1 MSKTSENSNSK
12 KKKEKKKK
20 IPYKSFF
27 PPSFRRISACF
38 GAVRGLV
45 GNSVA
50 FSPTQCASLLTATAA
65 FGGNVG
71 DVPER
76 AALSFQAEAAILSA
90 AGAGAVSAGVVTA
103 MWNRVL
109 AHCASTSHL
118 RSSPVYAHALP
129 VAVACVVVDPSL
141 AADVYD
147 LVSRHVAVLHS
158 HTAGKST
165 LQASVP
171 AGSAPS
177 ASQPAI
183 SDVFERNAM
192 ALVHAAAA
200 LAPLIASAKAMRK
213 VTALI
218 HSLVDNLVAPSLSSR
233 VRGECGAAL
242 TELLAVCPSY
252 AEKSVRHMVD
262 EFFVQHD
269 RYRDALSRDEQQRVL
284 CEELISPLVAT
295 LGRIAARLDD
305 AAITR
310 TMVQPLIS
318 RVELSFLPVDVLLLD
333 HLMHLATLG
342 HDDSHDE
349 IVDLLIDVF
358 VKIVD
363 SKPPKKM
370 PNTIANAFMTLA
382 KKLNGTA
389 YRDRLLRRL
398 LRLHQLLMQRVPRVS
413 TDASAATS
421 VHLAASGRLLAPIAE
436 LMPDMRAVGALRE
449 YSVRVL
455 RAATPNN
462 GGNGGVV
469 AGSDADD
476 AVHRSVDELSHLLRS
491 MWFSLV
497 LWSQVRD
504 TSAAIVISCAADCRR
519 CSTAAATAAATAA
532 VAGQLALLRLV
543 AAGDGEHRVPHAV
556 AGARLA
562 ARVARHAGRGVD
574 VPQARLS
581 EARGGGAARAA
592 DAAADAGERA
602 AHDGARAVR
611 LRARRAH
618 ARGASHRAQLDGVG
632 GAAVHCRRRARGGAL
647 VAPLRTVA
655 DELANTFRNFMK
667 QLGAR
672 PARDKA
678 LAEATQALLIGLCH
692 SSAAVRAA
700 AAQHVDDLTRLYPHV
715 LWNTSC
721 LTTLLDLLDIVG
733 KSVTTTNYVSFSVL
747 PNSAV
752 GVDLPEDSTGKRQLL
767 TSMVQL
773 ATTWLKDALHRAP
786 GETQALLH
794 QYMHHFRR
802 HSAAFLHHV
811 GYSLAVDI
819 ATRAQIG
826 KAKVDDRPPCTVD
839 NGATFVNALE
849 LKALYT
855 GEIDG
860 MMKLLQQF
868 GDDAG
873 ADVADALEGEP
884 RLNASTADELGDVA
898 AAGAAGAVP
907 GGAAGTTVA
916 ALIEAAGDDADD
928 ERPVARGSS
937 AGVGEMSDDEMFVSL
952 LPVNEERDVVMRR
965 MAMVLL
971 ANRDVEP
978 HRIWLAF
985 LDERW
990 FQSSATH
997 VATLRRMADRA
1008 VADPAL
1014 LTIVAVE
1021 SGGALPACCAGCAR
1035 FVDEGAFTVTL
1046 MSLLRRE
1053 RLYRSA
1059 LGWFGGRPTCAWS
1072 RAAPRPSRAARQDVS
1087 AGV

>member
-1 MSKTSENSNSK
+1 
-12 KKKEKKKK
+12 
-20 IPYKSFF
+20 
-27 PPSFRRISACF
+27 
-38 GAVRGLV
+38 VR
-45 GNSVA
+45 
-50 FSPTQCASLLTATAA
+50 T
-65 FGGNVG
+65 
-71 DVPER
+71 
-76 AALSFQAEAAILSA
+76 
-90 AGAGAVSAGVVTA
+90 
-103 MWNRVL
+103 
-109 AHCASTSHL
+109 
-118 RSSPVYAHALP
+118 
-129 VAVACVVVDPSL
+129 
-141 AADVYD
+141 
-147 LVSRHVAVLHS
+147 
-158 HTAGKST
+158 
-165 LQASVP
+165 
-171 AGSAPS
+171 
-177 ASQPAI
+177 
-183 SDVFERNAM
+183 
-192 ALVHAAAA
+192 
-200 LAPLIASAKAMRK
+200 
-213 VTALI
+213 
-218 HSLVDNLVAPSLSSR
+218 
-233 VRGECGAAL
+233 ECGAAL
-242 TELLAVCPSY
+242 TELLASCPSH

-284 CEELISPLVAT
+284 CEELISPFVAT
-295 LGRIAARLDD
+295 LSRIAARLDD

-333 HLMHLATLG
+333 HLMQLATLG
-342 HDDSHDE
+342 HEDSHDE

-382 KKLNGTA
+382 KKLNGAA

-413 TDASAATS
+413 TDASAVTS

-449 YSVRVL
+449 YTVRVV
-455 RAATPNN
+455 RAATPNA
-462 GGNGGVV
+462 V
-469 AGSDADD
+469 AGSDVDD
-476 AVHRSVDELSHLLRS
+476 AVHRSADELAHLLRS

-504 TSAAIVISCAADCRR
+504 TSAGTVASPAP
-519 CSTAAATAAATAA
+519 AATALRSQQQQQQS
-532 VAGQLALLRLV
+532 GQLALLRLV
-543 AAGDGEHRVPHAV
+543 AADDGEHCVSHAV

-574 VPQARLS
+574 VPQARLP

-592 DAAADAGERA
+592 DAAAVAGERA

-618 ARGASHRAQLDGVG
+618 ARGASHRAQLTAS
-632 GAAVHCRRRARGGAL
+632 AALQYIADDALEAAAL

-752 GVDLPEDSTGKRQLL
+752 GVDLPEDSAGKRQLL
-767 TSMVQL
+767 TSMVVL
-773 ATTWLKDALHRAP
+773 ATSWLKDALHRAP

-839 NGATFVNALE
+839 NGSTFVNALE

-884 RLNASTADELGDVA
+884 ELNASWRRRSWRRGGRRGRRRGHGAESGATTQQLWRRARRRRRADQLQ
-898 AAGAAGAVP
+898 
-907 GGAAGTTVA
+907 
-916 ALIEAAGDDADD
+916 
-928 ERPVARGSS
+928 VAR
-937 AGVGEMSDDEMFVSL
+937 
-952 LPVNEERDVVMRR
+952 RR
-965 MAMVLL
+965 RRRRRFRAT
-971 ANRDVEP
+971 P
-978 HRIWLAF
+978 T
-985 LDERW
+985 RW
-990 FQSSATH
+990 
-997 VATLRRMADRA
+997 RR
-1008 VADPAL
+1008 
-1014 LTIVAVE
+1014 
-1021 SGGALPACCAGCAR
+1021 CCR
-1035 FVDEGAFTVTL
+1035 
-1046 MSLLRRE
+1046 
-1053 RLYRSA
+1053 
-1059 LGWFGGRPTCAWS
+1059 
-1072 RAAPRPSRAARQDVS
+1072 
-1087 AGV
+1087 